1 MTAEAPSSCRLRT
14 FAATPALAQRFDP
27 ATVDVKSIAAA
38 VGVSQAEFEAEFDTL
53 DHYFAALQL
62 HFFDGRLGAVIG
74 AAGTMHSGMDRIRRA
89 WSGYLDYSLE
99 HAAAYRWCRRA
110 RQRFPSLNE
119 EMRRRNHGMLLMI
132 QMEFSTMKCSHPM
145 ECARLAVGMVLETV
159 KLETESRQKNLAMRE
174 RLFSTL
180 EAFART

>member
-14 FAATPALAQRFDP
+14 FAATPVLAQRFDP
-27 ATVDVKSIAAA
+27 VTVELASIAAT

-53 DHYFAALQL
+53 EHYFAAVQL
-62 HFFDGRLGAVIG
+62 HFFEGRLGAVIG
-74 AAGTMHSGMDRIRRA
+74 TAGTMHSGMDRIRRA
-89 WSGYLDYSLE
+89 WTGYLDYSLE
-99 HAAAYRWCRRA
+99 HAATYRWCRRA

-132 QMEFSTMKCSHPM
+132 QMEFSAVKCSHPM

-174 RLFSTL
+174 RLFTTL

>member
-14 FAATPALAQRFDP
+14 FAATSTLAQRFDP
-27 ATVDVKSIAAA
+27 LTVDAASIAAA
-38 VGVSQAEFEAEFDTL
+38 AGVTPAEFEAEFHTL
-53 DHYFAALQL
+53 EHYFAAVQLQ
-62 HFFDGRLGAVIG
+62 FFEGRLGAVIG
-74 AAGTMHSGMDRIRRA
+74 CAGTLHSGMDRIRRA
-89 WSGYLDYSLE
+89 WSAYLDYSLE
-99 HAAAYRWCRRA
+99 HAAAHRWCRRA

-119 EMRRRNHGMLLMI
+119 EMRRRNHGVLLMI
-132 QMEFSTMKCSHPM
+132 QMEFSTLKCTHPM

-159 KLETESRQKNLAMRE
+159 KLETESRQKNQAMRD

>member
-14 FAATPALAQRFDP
+14 FAATTTLAQHFDP
-27 ATVDVKSIAAA
+27 LTVDAASIAAA

-53 DHYFAALQL
+53 EHYFAGVQL
-62 HFFDGRLGAVIG
+62 HFFEGRLGAVIG
-74 AAGTMHSGMDRIRRA
+74 AAGTMNSGMDRIRRA
-89 WSGYLDYSLE
+89 WTGYLDYSLE
-99 HAAAYRWCRRA
+99 HAATHRWCRRA

-132 QMEFSTMKCSHPM
+132 QMEYSTMKSSYPM

-159 KLETESRQKNLAMRE
+159 KLEAESRQKNQPMRD
-174 RLFSTL
+174 RLMATL
-180 EAFART
+180 ESFART